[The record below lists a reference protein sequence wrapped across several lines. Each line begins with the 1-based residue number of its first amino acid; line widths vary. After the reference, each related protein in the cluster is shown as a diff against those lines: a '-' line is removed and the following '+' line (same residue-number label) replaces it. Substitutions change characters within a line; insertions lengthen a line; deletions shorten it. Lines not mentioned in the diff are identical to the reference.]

1 MNSWAERGL
10 MYWVTVVWWT
20 TGNVSSGSGH
30 ETFLAVMKSEISQ
43 DGVRHLTHQIATPT
57 H

>member
-20 TGNVSSGSGH
+20 TGNVSSESGH